1 MIKPGPDEKIYPV
14 AKLSTAVDALVAEGV
29 PLADAL
35 CGVQLSESDI
45 SSPKTRV
52 SLNQIIECFRN
63 ADKLS
68 HNPRFAYHAGLRFHA
83 STYGMYG
90 FAILSSVNFRQTMHF
105 AVNYHHLATPTTEI
119 SFKEQ
124 DNRGTWTITPVPHR
138 RVDAPLYKFLVE
150 LQFGSHVSLHRDVM
164 GPSFVPQE
172 LHVTYEPPTD
182 AKTYPAAFGCNVLF
196 NQSENRLLFDAAWLD
211 AAPQLGNKITY
222 SSLAR
227 LCDEYLEE
235 LQLHVGMA
243 GKVREI
249 LLVNLARPT
258 SFNAVAKYLK
268 MTPRTLRRRLRE
280 ENASYRDLIDEL
292 RMHVAIK
299 YLRDTEL
306 TIEDIADSLGF
317 SEAANFRHAFHR
329 WTERAPQ
336 EFRRMLGAL
345 RKT

>member
-1 MIKPGPDEKIYPV
+1 MIKPGPDERIFPT
-14 AKLSTAVDALVAEGV
+14 AKLATAVDAFVTEGV

-35 CGVQLSESDI
+35 NGVDLSESDI

-52 SLNQIIECFRN
+52 SLNQIIECYRN
-63 ADKLS
+63 ANKIS
-68 HNPRFAYHAGLRFHA
+68 HDPRFAYQAGLRFHV

-90 FAILSSVNFRQTMHF
+90 FAILSSVSFRQTVRF
-105 AVNYHHLATPTTEI
+105 AVSYHTLATPTTEI
-119 SFKEQ
+119 SFKEH
-124 DNRGTWTITPVPHR
+124 NGSGIWTIAPVSHP
-138 RVDAPLYKFLVE
+138 RVDATLYRFLVE

-164 GPSFVPQE
+164 GPSFAPQE
-172 LHVTYEPPTD
+172 IHVTYTPPAD
-182 AKTYPAAFGCNVLF
+182 AEKYPAIFGCNVLF
-196 NQSENRLLFDAAWLD
+196 GQSENRLLFDAAWLD
-211 AAPQLGNKITY
+211 AAPQLGNKTTY

-227 LCDEYLEE
+227 LCDELLQE
-235 LQLHVGMA
+235 LQLHVGLG

-249 LLVNLARPT
+249 LLVNLAQPT
-258 SFNAVAKYLK
+258 SFDAVAKHLN

-280 ENASYRDLIDEL
+280 ENTSYRELIDEL

-329 WTERAPQ
+329 WTGRTPQ
-336 EFRRMLGAL
+336 EFRRTLDTLHKA
-345 RKT
+345 